1 VQRQGQS
8 GLTTVE
14 LLAALAVLMV
24 LVSVAIP
31 LSRWDD
37 KRRREVELR
46 LELRMMRDA
55 IDEYKKAADQGR
67 IKQQHVD
74 QRGVPSDL
82 GFYPRD
88 LDELVDGVDVA
99 EPASGPGTVTGAVTG
114 TTHKVHYLQSIP
126 VDPFTTEAEWGKRSY
141 QDDWDSTS
149 WGHEN
154 VYDVYSLSDGKALN
168 GTYYKDW

>member
-1 VQRQGQS
+1 VQRRRQS

-31 LSRWDD
+31 VARWDE

-46 LELRMMRDA
+46 VELRMMREA

-67 IKQQHVD
+67 IKQQDVE
-74 QRGVPSDL
+74 QKGVPTDP
-82 GFYPRD
+82 GFFPTD
-88 LDELVDGVDVA
+88 LDELVDGVDVVD
-99 EPASGPGTVTGAVTG
+99 PATA
-114 TTHKVHYLQSIP
+114 TTHKVQYLQRIP
-126 VDPFTTEAEWGKRSY
+126 VDPFTGEAEWGKRSY
-141 QDDWDSTS
+141 QDDWDATS
-149 WGHEN
+149 WGREN
-154 VYDVYSLSDGKALN
+154 VYDVYSLFDGKALD